1 MLIAPSSSRIEPPS
15 ADASRS
21 SEPLRNVAKRSASG
35 RCMLKLVRVRGF
47 SCAERGG
54 ENARELRH
62 RARSN
67 KHVSRMW
74 GSSTSNDLEAG
85 VGADFGLAG
94 VSVSR
99 DLRAN
104 THGTRR

>member
-1 MLIAPSSSRIEPPS
+1 
-15 ADASRS
+15 
-21 SEPLRNVAKRSASG
+21 
-35 RCMLKLVRVRGF
+35 MLKLVRVRGF

-62 RARSN
+62 RARSS

-85 VGADFGLAG
+85 VGPI
-94 VSVSR
+94 
-99 DLRAN
+99 
-104 THGTRR
+104 